1 MKKIFISLLIISLS
15 GIVSQAQN
23 VLTSTDDFG
32 RLSLTPIIAS
42 NANIPSYS
50 TALVKSKLIQI
61 VTQNGLSCESLDN
74 RFVITA
80 NMVEVSK
87 EITATMPTMV
97 AVAVAP
103 TLYIG
108 DLETGKL
115 FASCSLPM
123 IKGVGTDETKAY
135 ISAINSM
142 RLSDSSIAKFV
153 NTGKNK
159 IIEYYNS
166 QIDFILSQAET
177 LSNQERYDEAIVLLL
192 SVPNVCKDA
201 YLRAMD
207 MASVV
212 FQKEI
217 DKDGATLLN
226 TARQVWNANQS
237 YEGAETAGEYLSQI
251 NPNSSYYVDAAKLSE
266 EIAKRIK
273 EIDKREWNLLLKQ
286 HDDDVQLKRKAIE
299 AIRAIGEA
307 RAKQT
312 ATYNTKV
319 YWW

>member
-1 MKKIFISLLIISLS
+1 MKKIIISLLIISLS
-15 GIVSQAQN
+15 GIISQAQN
-23 VLTSTDDFG
+23 NLESTDDFG
-32 RLSLTPIIAS
+32 RISLTPIMAS
-42 NANIPSYS
+42 NTYIPSYA
-50 TALVKSKLIQI
+50 TAIVKSKLVQI

-74 RFVITA
+74 RFVMTA

-87 EITATMPTMV
+87 DITATMPTMV
-97 AVAVAP
+97 AVVVAP

-237 YEGAETAGEYLSQI
+237 YEGAEEAGEYLSQI
-251 NPNSSYYVDAAKLSE
+251 HPNSSSFVGATKFSE

-273 EIDKREWNLLLKQ
+273 EMTDELRGYMARTGAKSLKEIDPTVIHFRNF
-286 HDDDVQLKRKAIE
+286 
-299 AIRAIGEA
+299 
-307 RAKQT
+307 
-312 ATYNTKV
+312 
-319 YWW
+319 